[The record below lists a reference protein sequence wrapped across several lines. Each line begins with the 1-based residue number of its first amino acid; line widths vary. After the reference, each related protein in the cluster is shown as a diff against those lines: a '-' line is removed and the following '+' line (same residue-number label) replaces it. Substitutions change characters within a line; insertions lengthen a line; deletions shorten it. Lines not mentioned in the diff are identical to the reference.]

1 MDIITEFFWHGF
13 NSLMN
18 DIRKKRPFS
27 TYWFACL
34 EGFLNFI
41 WLTDSWHTHL
51 PFWDCFLLIYF
62 SRQRA
67 NVYYPFS
74 RLIHDESLFLHI
86 AAFIFSLTLLY
97 AVFCQLCSK
106 SSGQQPAEEWL
117 KVHKCEV
124 KLFLLCLIHRKIEK
138 WESMNCNVM

>member
-1 MDIITEFFWHGF
+1 MGSILWWMTSEKRDPFLLTGLLVLKGFWISFGW
-13 NSLMN
+13 LTV
-18 DIRKKRPFS
+18 DIRI
-27 TYWFACL
+27 CL
-34 EGFLNFI
+34 FETASCWYI
-41 WLTDSWHTHL
+41 
-51 PFWDCFLLIYF
+51 F
-62 SRQRA
+62 SRQSA
-67 NVYYPFS
+67 NIYYPFS